1 MVRYTGLREDLTNI
15 MERKRLK
22 ESKIKPVRGQQFVNL
37 SRKFCQKEL
46 YFLCIARYVVII
58 FPFADSNDSYTYPTH
73 ICIVQSQQ

>member
-37 SRKFCQKEL
+37 SRKFC
-46 YFLCIARYVVII
+46 
-58 FPFADSNDSYTYPTH
+58 
-73 ICIVQSQQ
+73 